1 MSFLKIFDFGLD
13 RTTNER
19 GPNTA
24 SGVKGTQDYIAPELL
39 KLIDSDSDGENEI
52 LAAER
57 PQRGSQATDVFGMG
71 CVFFY

>member
-19 GPNTA
+19 GTNTA

-39 KLIDSDSDGENEI
+39 KLIDSDSDDENEI
-52 LAAER
+52 LACEYCCSRKASKR
-57 PQRGSQATDVFGMG
+57 ITSN
-71 CVFFY
+71 